1 MKNKI
6 CLVFLIL
13 VIILNLCSCTT
24 AKKSFNVDLIV
35 KSTDSE
41 FWASVYD
48 GAKAAGAKYN
58 IDLRFLG
65 PTKEKDYQ
73 NQVSIIKQSIVRQPD
88 AIILA
93 AGDYYI
99 MAEPMEMAVKAKI
112 PVILVDSGVNSDKWT
127 SFVSTDNYKAGEV
140 LAQEIE
146 KRVGGTAEI
155 GVISFVKNSLP
166 SLERT
171 AGFSDYISEK
181 TNMKIVETVY
191 CDSNIEKSEQLT
203 KEMIENHPT
212 IKVIAGLNAQSA
224 TGAARAL
231 EALER
236 SDIFLAG
243 IDCTVEEADYMEQG
257 IIDVA
262 VLQNPYLMGYFSV
275 ETAYNVLMK
284 KRVERN
290 IRTEV
295 YVVDKDNMFSEE
307 YQRLIFPF
315 Y

>member
-58 IDLRFLG
+58 IDLRFQG

>member
-203 KEMIENHPT
+203 KEMIDHPT

>member
-1 MKNKI
+1 MRRVI
-6 CLVFLIL
+6 CFGLLVLLIVVSL
-13 VIILNLCSCTT
+13 SSCT
-24 AKKSFNVDLIV
+24 AIKKTYSVDLIV
-35 KSTDSE
+35 KTTNSE

-48 GAKAAGAKYN
+48 GAKAAGAEYN

-65 PTKEKDYQ
+65 PSKEEDHHV
-73 NQVSIIKQSIVRQPD
+73 QVSIIKQSIQQNPD

-93 AGDYYI
+93 ASDYHLI
-99 MAEPMEMAVKAKI
+99 AEPVEIAVESKI

-146 KRVGGTAEI
+146 KRVGGSAEI
-155 GVISFVKNSLP
+155 VVISFVKNSLP

-171 AGFSDYISEK
+171 AGFSDYINDK
-181 TNMKIVETVY
+181 TEMKIVEIVY
-191 CDSNIEKSEQLT
+191 CDSDIDKAEQLT
-203 KEMIENHPT
+203 VEILQKYPEVQ
-212 IKVIAGLNAQSA
+212 VIAGLNAQSA

-231 EALER
+231 EKLER

-257 IIDVA
+257 ILDVA

-275 ETAYNVLMK
+275 ETAYNVLTG

-290 IRTEV
+290 IHTEV
-295 YVVDKDNMFSEE
+295 YVIDKENMFSEE